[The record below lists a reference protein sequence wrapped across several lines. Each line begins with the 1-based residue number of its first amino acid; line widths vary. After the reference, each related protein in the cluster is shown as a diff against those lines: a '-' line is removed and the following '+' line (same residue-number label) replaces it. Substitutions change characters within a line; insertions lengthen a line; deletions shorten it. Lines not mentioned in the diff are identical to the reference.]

1 MVHKYLYLIPKTAI
15 QSVTRNSY
23 LIKEFI
29 LPSLKIRVN
38 FSTPLSVN
46 IFLAFFVHNSKPE
59 GLIEGSGKTVD
70 VFLPGALKVR
80 WNMWTLVVIPVGKIC
95 FLVKGEPMDSNFL
108 KSNPLNMCNTAT
120 LAVWTTQKS
129 LLSKLFLYLYY
140 QNWKP
145 PNVGGHENESFTIFS
160 NLCLT

>member
-1 MVHKYLYLIPKTAI
+1 MCIRGEHTAHFLHFLMVHKYLYLIPKTAI
-15 QSVTRNSY
+15 QSVTSNSY

-70 VFLPGALKVR
+70 VFLLGALKVR

-108 KSNPLNMCNTAT
+108 ESNPLNMCNTAT
-120 LAVWTTQKS
+120 LAV
-129 LLSKLFLYLYY
+129 
-140 QNWKP
+140 
-145 PNVGGHENESFTIFS
+145 
-160 NLCLT
+160 